1 MASEKDAWFLA
12 DRSEALAGLLLTS
25 RNDLQVH
32 NEKKKDTGVDFL
44 VSVKEGDAPST
55 QYFVV
60 QVTGTTSSD
69 KNDWLKGVN
78 DNFKSSN
85 SYYLPACIFVVNVK
99 DNNVVYSWLAEPT
112 VVNQGVKLQLKP
124 PGDFH
129 ELNAAGVDDIVG
141 RVKSWYAA
149 MPRQTVPQSN

>member
-1 MASEKDAWFLA
+1 MASEKDAWFLV

-25 RNDLQVH
+25 RNDLEVH

-60 QVTGTTSSD
+60 QVKGTTSSD
-69 KNDWLKGVN
+69 KSDWLKGVKEI
-78 DNFKSSN
+78 FESS
-85 SYYLPACIFVVNVK
+85 SMFYLPACVFVVNVK
-99 DNNVVYSWLAEPT
+99 DNNAVYSWVAEPT
-112 VVNQGVKLQLKP
+112 IVDQGVKLQFQS
-124 PGDFH
+124 PGEFH
-129 ELNAAGVDDIVG
+129 DLDAAAVDDIVG

-149 MPRQTVPQSN
+149 MPREVVPQPS